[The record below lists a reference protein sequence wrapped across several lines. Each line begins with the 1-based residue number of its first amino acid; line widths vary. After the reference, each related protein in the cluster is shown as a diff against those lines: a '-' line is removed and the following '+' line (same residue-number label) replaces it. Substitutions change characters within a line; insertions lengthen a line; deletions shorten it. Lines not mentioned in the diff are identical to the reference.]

1 MKILFDCEGWFVVLF
16 VLFLKKVNLKC
27 WLSNTET
34 KYISSS
40 YIQLTVAFAVHKL
53 CECCY

>member
-27 WLSNTET
+27 WLSNTEP
-34 KYISSS
+34 KYTSSS